1 VQYAGHNLN
10 LLSAVS
16 HDAIH
21 NPQANSIW
29 GSADELDLPVG
40 VNNIVLTGAA
50 NTQWAMVV
58 VVIKDIALSTPLFAD
73 TWADGFGASAGG
85 SVGAE
90 ADTLALALCRNNQGA
105 IGVIPG
111 SGVSVAYDEP
121 GAEVFYRSGVN
132 PSVLL
137 DWTYAASTEWSTF
150 LLSVR
155 GGGGAPGDVTG
166 GVAATESR
174 DSAAFSGA
182 KTFFGSIAA
191 TEQRDTAAFA
201 GTMIPKFVT
210 GTVGA
215 TEQRDVAAI
224 VGDTTDPN
232 QITGGMAATEFRD
245 TAAFS
250 GAKTFFGSIAAT
262 EQRDTAAFAGTM
274 IPKFV
279 TGTIGATEQR
289 DTAAITGDTFQPGQ
303 IAGSIQATESRDSA
317 AFAGAKTFVGNLLAM
332 EARDTAAFNGMMA
345 KIHSG
350 TLAVTEARDIAR
362 IDGKAPEDNVA
373 NDIAMRDGNTG
384 IGVSVQAEWK
394 DGAPRN
400 NDGTNIPTA
409 IGQAPAPDN
418 AQNQAAVVR
427 QTRLI
432 QAPADTPAGT
442 DIIPGW
448 FAYVDVKA
456 GQWQW
461 CISRTTS
468 VADADNPIGMVDV
481 P

>member
-215 TEQRDVAAI
+215 TEQRD
-224 VGDTTDPN
+224 
-232 QITGGMAATEFRD
+232 
-245 TAAFS
+245 
-250 GAKTFFGSIAAT
+250 
-262 EQRDTAAFAGTM
+262 
-274 IPKFV
+274 
-279 TGTIGATEQR
+279 
-289 DTAAITGDTFQPGQ
+289 TAAITGDTFQPGQ